1 MHALLDGVAIFVG
14 AAVVIYFLSKLGKG
28 LESVIKNALNDTV
41 VRKLEEVVERL
52 DALERKSG

>member
-1 MHALLDGVAIFVG
+1 VAIFVG